1 MMHRERLGW
10 PTAWLVAAVLLQSG
24 RAAALDARADD
35 RMAPIVAEVRAQEA
49 KYRDIEYIV
58 KSTIREADPKAPDRP
73 ADVTSTETCQVVL
86 QGDRIS
92 FKKDAHERVLA
103 TRRMG
108 RSFRPTTASERARS
122 SPAVASTSTSAA
134 SSTRTSIPRTP

>member
-1 MMHRERLGW
+1 MMHRYRLGW

-24 RAAALDARADD
+24 RAAAVDVRADD

-73 ADVTSTETCQVVL
+73 
-86 QGDRIS
+86 
-92 FKKDAHERVLA
+92 
-103 TRRMG
+103 
-108 RSFRPTTASERARS
+108 
-122 SPAVASTSTSAA
+122 
-134 SSTRTSIPRTP
+134 